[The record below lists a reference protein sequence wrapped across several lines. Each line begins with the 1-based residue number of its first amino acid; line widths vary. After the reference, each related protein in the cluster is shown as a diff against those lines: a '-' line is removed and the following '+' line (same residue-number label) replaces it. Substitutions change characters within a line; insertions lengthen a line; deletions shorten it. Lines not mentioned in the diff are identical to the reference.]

1 MKSSVFNKQRSI
13 QTENYIFW
21 VIKLT
26 RNIPK
31 NNKQHILGI
40 IK

>member
-1 MKSSVFNKQRSI
+1 MKSSVFNKQRTI
-13 QTENYIFW
+13 QTESYIFW
-21 VIKLT
+21 VMQLT

-40 IK
+40 II